1 MTKIETQKQKIEF
14 AKRKEIILLNSQD
27 WIKHKDYPKINPLY
41 EEALELEKRGET
53 KESIETY
60 EKIIDINEYYIKAW
74 EGIER
79 NYNAL
84 GESEKKYSALK
95 KIRSITEFIDFAKNA
110 AQKINLQQCNLQ
122 NLDFFDNLFWTFQPQ
137 INILLGKNGYGKTYL
152 LRLLISLLQKD
163 EDISSEFFKES
174 KSKSF
179 VRCNLERNND
189 AKVIHRIKT
198 VFEESI
204 GKMPVL
210 AIPDMRLVD
219 KSRTRIE
226 KTILDTPI
234 RASGAYHFLYEKP
247 FEEVIQNFLYALC
260 ISMDKDKPFEQ
271 PLFQLLHKIVRKL
284 ADKEFKFDEIVAIGE
299 KFEINVITEGNPEK
313 PLPLQK
319 ASQGTL
325 SVLSIFGLIYYF
337 LTSVFP
343 DTPEEELLK
352 KPAIVFIDEIDA
364 HLHPSW
370 QQKIIGLL
378 RENFPNVQF
387 IVTAHSPLVVA
398 GCYENEVAVL
408 RKGKGG
414 FTIEQFERDFI
425 GYEAKELYQI
435 IFDIEEKDETYLQY
449 TALGLFKKGIES
461 DISKLESKYLFSW
474 DNVPG
479 NDNEILLKSLKDDID
494 IDWAENAEIR
504 KSDDGKTLRISK
516 SENSAEILIDE
527 KKEKATLKISGG
539 RTHNLKV
546 KKENSKLNIYESKTK
561 VEKLSEDEKRKLHK
575 LYKDLNYI
583 GQTRKK
589 YDERTQPSN
598 LLIQNRRLKAE
609 IEKLKRELIKNGV
622 KYDRG

>member
-1 MTKIETQKQKIEF
+1 MTKIETQEQKIEF
-14 AKRKEIILLNSQD
+14 AKREETILLNSQD
-27 WIKHKDYPKINPLY
+27 WKKHKDYAKINPLY
-41 EEALELEKRGET
+41 EKAQELEKRGEN

-74 EGIER
+74 EGLER

-95 KIRSITEFIDFAKNA
+95 KIRSIKEFIDFATNA
-110 AQKINLQQCNLQ
+110 AQKIKLQQFNLQ

-163 EDISSEFFKES
+163 EAISSEFFKGS
-174 KSKSF
+174 KKSKYLFSWEDVSRGDIDRPLRFLVDDLDIDWAENAEIHKSDDGKTIRIFKDENSAVIKIDEEKEKATLKISDDRSYGLKVKKEDGKLNIYTTNSF
-179 VRCNLERNND
+179 VSCDLEKNNVE
-189 AKVIHRIKT
+189 KVIYRTKT
-198 VFEESI
+198 VFKESI
-204 GKMPVL
+204 GTVPVL

-219 KSRTRIE
+219 KSRTTIE

-247 FEEVIQNFLYALC
+247 FDEVIQNFLYALC

-313 PLPLQK
+313 PLSLQK

-370 QQKIIGLL
+370 QQKIIGLSQSS
-378 RENFPNVQF
+378 R
-387 IVTAHSPLVVA
+387 
-398 GCYENEVAVL
+398 
-408 RKGKGG
+408 
-414 FTIEQFERDFI
+414 
-425 GYEAKELYQI
+425 
-435 IFDIEEKDETYLQY
+435 
-449 TALGLFKKGIES
+449 
-461 DISKLESKYLFSW
+461 
-474 DNVPG
+474 
-479 NDNEILLKSLKDDID
+479 
-494 IDWAENAEIR
+494 
-504 KSDDGKTLRISK
+504 
-516 SENSAEILIDE
+516 
-527 KKEKATLKISGG
+527 GG
-539 RTHNLKV
+539 RVL
-546 KKENSKLNIYESKTK
+546 
-561 VEKLSEDEKRKLHK
+561 
-575 LYKDLNYI
+575 
-583 GQTRKK
+583 
-589 YDERTQPSN
+589 
-598 LLIQNRRLKAE
+598 
-609 IEKLKRELIKNGV
+609 
-622 KYDRG
+622 

>member
-1 MTKIETQKQKIEF
+1 
-14 AKRKEIILLNSQD
+14 
-27 WIKHKDYPKINPLY
+27 
-41 EEALELEKRGET
+41 
-53 KESIETY
+53 
-60 EKIIDINEYYIKAW
+60 
-74 EGIER
+74 
-79 NYNAL
+79 
-84 GESEKKYSALK
+84 
-95 KIRSITEFIDFAKNA
+95 
-110 AQKINLQQCNLQ
+110 
-122 NLDFFDNLFWTFQPQ
+122 
-137 INILLGKNGYGKTYL
+137 
-152 LRLLISLLQKD
+152 LLQKD
-163 EDISSEFFKES
+163 DNISSEFFTDK
-174 KSKSF
+174 KQNSF
-179 VRCNLERNND
+179 VKCNLKRNNI
-189 AKVIHRIKT
+189 AKLIHRTKT
-198 VFEESI
+198 VFKESM
-204 GKMPVL
+204 GKVPVL

-219 KSRTRIE
+219 KSKGIINPPPGRVEYGWDSRYTG
-226 KTILDTPI
+226 DI
-234 RASGAYHFLYEKP
+234 REYGSYHFLYERLY
-247 FEEVIQNFLYALC
+247 EELIQIFLYELC
-260 ISMDKDKPFEQ
+260 ILYLNKGKSFKQ
-271 PLFQLLHKIVRKL
+271 PIFQFLHKVVHKL
-284 ADKEFKFDEIVAIGE
+284 ADKEFEFYEIAAVGSA
-299 KFEINVITEGNPEK
+299 KFEIKVITEGNK
-313 PLPLQK
+313 KNPLLLQK

-325 SVLSIFGLIYYF
+325 SVLSIFGLIYYY
-337 LTSVFP
+337 LRSVFP